1 MPILPYTGAGQTQGV
16 TVPSLSV
23 QFAFNDL
30 TTSKVPQPFSP
41 RSIIIQQSNG
51 ILSTSS
57 SVILQV
63 NTLGNIVQSLSA
75 YPVAGTLPIISG
87 GVQYQLNWT
96 YANNNNLYGCYLTSG
111 SFTPVN
117 LVDYLVTWVWYESNT
132 YLRDFSTKMG
142 RQHELDRTESSTLTL
157 SLDNRDG
164 RWFPWNTTT
173 FSYNATNVS
182 GSTSFAS
189 TNILTVG
196 VPVRVL
202 ATWNG
207 VQYPV
212 YFGYVNSWQPSSP
225 DEVNS
230 DCAVLASDIL
240 KNLSI
245 SRLSNSNLYQQEL
258 LAPLATNFYSSGGGS
273 YNMITPELFR
283 CNDQSSIVTGLSLQ
297 NTGPSAFI
305 QQSVALTTTSNAT
318 ILCASS
324 NNLGTTLNNLPT
336 TGGQFTL
343 NHQGQSLAI
352 RYSAYTGAAGVYTFT
367 GCALTSGSGI
377 TLTAGDYIVGGQV
390 KAVVKSLSATATPNL
405 QQQGPMAY
413 DPNCGGIALGATG
426 TSPTYNGFIQLQ
438 NPTSIYPSTGSR
450 FGFTM
455 EGWFQNASVGDVL
468 LTIYDGSGGHTASTG
483 YQFFVAVNSSGS
495 PEFRIDTITSSA
507 AFTVFGSQQNIDV
520 TDGNWH
526 LVSMTL
532 MQDATNGDIAF
543 QVYVDGILACKG
555 ETAIV
560 TGAVVPTQVLWG
572 GTLGLISTFASPIYT
587 PYTSAT
593 VADIAFIADL
603 TPSNL
608 SPTYA
613 PLAPNRYRVGSH
625 FKSNLAV
632 SLVGT
637 GPTALTPGT
646 ATTLPITNTNQFSQT
661 GGNAVIVHPVS
672 ATTTTAYPITYS
684 GVSFGALTGVL
695 LNQGFTT
702 FTPTAGTDT
711 VFAVQTATTGS
722 RILEAL
728 QVVGLVPDDGTWTIQ
743 SPPLNLA
750 QGVVN
755 NLSNESSTVY
765 TTTAL
770 DYAFQYD
777 DTENGFLY
785 QDQAGV
791 ITLLNR
797 FYPQT
802 HWQNPIQLTDSGT
815 NTDDAHY
822 MLGVETYMD
831 DLDTWEVAQLTNTAG
846 STTYVSDPTGTY
858 INQYGPRTYSRGQ
871 IWASRQTDLTAL
883 GSMIVNRYK
892 QPITRP
898 QKVILESTY
907 SSQSTGAYPNQVVQ
921 LSTNLWDQLVFNH
934 DGYGTNYAQTVV
946 VESIA
951 HEYKAEPG
959 YLRTT
964 LVLSPYEMNGSSTPD
979 SSSFFRL
986 SASTS
991 QVDNSV
997 TTYGNTVLQFGV
1009 PNTLVANMA
1018 GTATP
1023 HSTGTMYIS
1032 VAGVTYSATYTSVSA
1047 ANGGPYG
1054 YKLLT
1059 FGGVNLSAG
1068 LVYVP
1073 SGSTI
1078 SFGLYSHFSTTQTF
1092 VQNAITLTSTP
1103 SVLAVTNAQGF
1114 PSSGNFKVFT
1124 GSALVNVAYTGTNTS
1139 APVFFQMGAAPANG
1153 VAQGCFD
1160 SSGNYYTVASTALK
1174 KITPAGAASNVVTT
1188 STFTYPLGMA
1198 VDSSGNIYVANYG
1211 SSTSTIY
1218 KVTPGGTITTF
1229 ASITGG
1235 AQNMVFDTSGN
1246 LFVADSINNN
1256 VRKIT
1261 PAGAVS
1267 TFATGFTVPAG
1278 ICRDSSNNLYV
1289 ANAGAFTIS
1298 KITTGGTVSTFLTT
1312 SFYPVAIVLD
1322 SNSIFT
1328 VTSPTVPNTFYR
1340 FALSSPST
1348 ITTGYTPRPTDGR
1361 QLAVDSNNILYALGN
1376 NPNPIIQRYLP
1387 NGQTVNTLIGVTV
1400 AGSLSL
1406 AQGDTIS
1413 YNSGTVQDIFGG

>member
-1 MPILPYTGAGQTQGV
+1 MAQGV
-16 TVPSLSV
+16 TVPGLSV
-23 QFAFNDL
+23 QFAFYDL
-30 TTSKVPQPFSP
+30 TTQTVPEPYSP
-41 RSIIIQQSNG
+41 RSIIIN
-51 ILSTSS
+51 S
-57 SVILQV
+57 SVALTTTSTVNISV
-63 NTLGNIVQSLSA
+63 NTLGNLFQDTFLGGIFGGSQS
-75 YPVAGTLPIISG
+75 LPIIHNG
-87 GVQYQLNWT
+87 TQYTLKWS
-96 YANNNNLYGCYLTSG
+96 YANNNTLYSCYLTSG
-111 SFTPVN
+111 SFTTVPY
-117 LVDYLVTWVWYESNT
+117 VDYLVTWVWYEAGSYT
-132 YLRDFSTKMG
+132 RDFSTKMG

-164 RWFPWNTTT
+164 RWFPWNQTSFTYT
-173 FSYNATNVS
+173 PTNVS
-182 GSTSFAS
+182 GVPTSFMS
-189 TNILTVG
+189 SDILTIG

-202 ATWNG
+202 ATWNNL
-207 VQYPV
+207 QYPV
-212 YFGYVNSWQPSSP
+212 YFGYVNAWQPSSP

-240 KNLSI
+240 KHLSLT
-245 SRLSNSNLYQQEL
+245 RLSNSNLYQQQL
-258 LAPLATNFYSSGGGS
+258 LSPLGSSIYASGGGS
-273 YNMITPELFR
+273 FNMITPELFR

-305 QQSVALTTTSNAT
+305 QTTNVTLNSSSNASLT
-318 ILCASS
+318 FSSS
-324 NNLGTTLNNLPT
+324 NNLGTTLNKLPT

-343 NHQGQSLAI
+343 NHQGQSVI
-352 RYSAYTGAAGVYTFT
+352 ISYSSYTGTAGVYQFSHCILQSQGT
-367 GCALTSGSGI
+367 I
-377 TLTAGDYIVGGQV
+377 TTTLGDYIVGGQV
-390 KAVVKSLSATATPNL
+390 KAVVQSLSATATPTL

-438 NPTSIYPSTGSR
+438 NPTNIYPSTGSR

-468 LTIYDGSGGHTASTG
+468 LTIYDGSGTHTASTG
-483 YQFFVAVNSSGS
+483 YQFLVDVNSAGS

-507 AFTVFGSQQNIDV
+507 AFNVFGSQQNIDV

-532 MQDATNGDIAF
+532 MQDANNGDIAF
-543 QVYVDGILACKG
+543 QVYVDGILACNG

-560 TGAVVPTQVLWG
+560 TGAVVPSQVLWG
-572 GTLGLISTFASPIYT
+572 GTLGLISTFASPIYI

-593 VADIAFIADL
+593 IADIVFTADP

-632 SLVGT
+632 SPVGSS
-637 GPTALTPGT
+637 PTALTPGT
-646 ATTLPITNTNQFSQT
+646 ATTLPITNITQFSQT
-661 GGNAVIVHPVS
+661 GGSAVIVHPVS

-695 LNQGFTT
+695 LNQGFST
-702 FTPTAGTDT
+702 FTPTAITDT
-711 VFAVQTATTGS
+711 VFATSTSSTGS
-722 RILEAL
+722 RILETL
-728 QVVGLVPDDGTWTIQ
+728 QVAGVVPDSSSWTLQ
-743 SPPLNLA
+743 TPPLNLT
-750 QGVVN
+750 QGTVVG
-755 NLSNESSTVY
+755 LTNEKSTTY

-770 DYAFQYD
+770 DYSFQYQ

-785 QDQAGV
+785 QDQSGNIV
-791 ITLLNR
+791 FINR

-802 HWQNPIQLTDSGT
+802 HWQNPIGVTDGVSDT
-815 NTDDAHY
+815 TAAHY
-822 MLGVETYMD
+822 MLGIETFMD
-831 DLDTWEVAQLTNTAG
+831 DLDTWEVAQLTNAAG

-858 INQYGPRTYSRGQ
+858 INQYGARTYSRGQ
-871 IWASRQTDLTAL
+871 IWASRQADLTAL
-883 GSMIVNRYK
+883 GSMIVSRYK
-892 QPITRP
+892 KPITRP

-907 SSQSTGAYPNQVVQ
+907 VESTGQGQPNQIVQ

-934 DGYGTNYAQTVV
+934 DSYGTNYTQTVV

-979 SSSFFRL
+979 NGSFFRL
-986 SASTS
+986 SANNSNSAYGST
-991 QVDNSV
+991 
-997 TTYGNTVLQFGV
+997 TTYGFTSVGLSG
-1009 PNTLVANMA
+1009 
-1018 GTATP
+1018 
-1023 HSTGTMYIS
+1023 GTMATNASAAFTPPASGTLYIS
-1032 VAGVTYSATYTSVSA
+1032 VGNVNYTASYSSFSTSA
-1047 ANGGPYG
+1047 GGPYG
-1054 YKLLT
+1054 GSVWN
-1059 FGGVNLSAG
+1059 FAGVTSTASGVFN
-1068 LVYVP
+1068 VP
-1073 SGSTI
+1073 TGSTV
-1078 SFGLYSHFSTTQTF
+1078 SFGTYSHFQTAQTF

-1103 SVLAVTNAQGF
+1103 SVLAVANAQGF

-1160 SSGNYYTVASTALK
+1160 SSGNYYTVASTTLK
-1174 KITPAGAASNVVTT
+1174 KITPAGAVTNVATSAS
-1188 STFTYPLGMA
+1188 FTYPQGMA

-1211 SSTSTIY
+1211 SPTSTIY

-1235 AQNMVFDTSGN
+1235 AQNMVFDTLGN
-1246 LFVADSINNN
+1246 LFVADSTNNN

-1267 TFATGFTVPAG
+1267 TFATGFTFPAG

-1289 ANAGAFTIS
+1289 ANAGASTIS
-1298 KITTGGTVSTFLTT
+1298 KITTGGTVSTFLTMSINPT
-1312 SFYPVAIVLD
+1312 AIVLD

-1328 VTSPTVPNTFYR
+1328 VTATGVPNTFYR

-1348 ITTGYTPRPTDGR
+1348 ITTGYTPLPTTGR

-1376 NPNPIIQRYLP
+1376 NPNPVIQRYLP